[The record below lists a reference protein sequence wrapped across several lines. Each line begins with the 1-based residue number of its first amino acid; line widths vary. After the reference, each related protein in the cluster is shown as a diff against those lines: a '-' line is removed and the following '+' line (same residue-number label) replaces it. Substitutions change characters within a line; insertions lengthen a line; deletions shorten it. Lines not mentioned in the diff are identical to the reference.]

1 MFVLR
6 FVNIR
11 GHLKTSDLFVSD
23 FFQIYPGRPRVTF
36 TDHPKAE
43 KEIKHGRNEFSE
55 RTKRRVGTFGDVYG
69 HLYSQD
75 LNQVADTVEALF
87 G

>member
-1 MFVLR
+1 MDAMDF
-6 FVNIR
+6 
-11 GHLKTSDLFVSD
+11 LKE
-23 FFQIYPGRPRVTF
+23 Q
-36 TDHPKAE
+36 
-43 KEIKHGRNEFSE
+43 SE